1 QVLGRD
7 NVWAV
12 GDAAAVPD
20 PAKPRKQP
28 SSSTAQQGWRSAE
41 PAAHH
46 AAAASARG
54 RRRPFRYRTLG
65 VFVDRGRRQAVAQ
78 TLGIRWRGLPAW
90 WLARTYH
97 LAMMPGLGRKL
108 RLLTD
113 WNVGLLFGRDTAE
126 LGQLG
131 HPQGLRD

>member
-1 QVLGRD
+1 M
-7 NVWAV
+7 
-12 GDAAAVPD
+12 
-20 PAKPRKQP
+20 
-28 SSSTAQQGWRSAE
+28 
-41 PAAHH
+41 
-46 AAAASARG
+46 G
-54 RRRPFRYRTLG
+54 RRE
-65 VFVDRGRRQAVAQ
+65 AVAQ
-78 TLGIRWRGLPAW
+78 TLVLRWRGLPAW

-131 HPQGLRD
+131 HPQGLGDDPEQA